1 MWLFLFWVITRL
13 GGGRTTWPV
22 PKALRHFG
30 TTIDDMKI
38 LIKFNISHR
47 KDRVGAPGL
56 ARYGCDIKMKLKH
69 YRSNCHRFRETYTN
83 PFHKKGKKERMKD
96 EKRKGIERKKGRVWK
111 ERKNE

>member
-1 MWLFLFWVITRL
+1 
-13 GGGRTTWPV
+13 
-22 PKALRHFG
+22 
-30 TTIDDMKI
+30 MKI

-96 EKRKGIERKKGRVWK
+96 EKKEGYRKKKRKGMERKK
-111 ERKNE
+111 E